1 MMFEGL
7 EQFVA
12 AHRAC
17 GELVADLGEMTET
30 GYSVRLA
37 CSCGAV
43 FERWVTPEAADH
55 DVLRSRLLA
64 FPG

>member
-30 GYSVRLA
+30 GVQRAACVFMWRRVRA
-37 CSCGAV
+37 MGHA
-43 FERWVTPEAADH
+43 RGG
-55 DVLRSRLLA
+55 RS
-64 FPG
+64 